1 MLTIVKRLAGLAL
14 YAAFMAGIV
23 SFSSAPA
30 YEHLDPDAV
39 LVKMSFSH
47 AAARRE
53 PCRELTQDELAQLAR
68 NMRQAVAC
76 ERERVDLVVEL
87 KLDGKTLFAAKVPP
101 SGLARDGE
109 ATVYEKFVVTAGS
122 HVIDVAMRDSRRESG
137 FDHIGRHAYEFAP
150 GQLVVIDF
158 DDTSGGF
165 VFR

>member
-1 MLTIVKRLAGLAL
+1 MVRIARVIAGLVV
-14 YAAFMAGIV
+14 YAGFMAFIV
-23 SFSSAPA
+23 SFSNAPT

-39 LVKMSFSH
+39 LVKLSFSH

-53 PCRELTQDELAQLAR
+53 PCRELTAEELAQLAR
-68 NMRQAVAC
+68 NMRQPVAC
-76 ERERVDLVVEL
+76 GRERVDLVVDL
-87 KLDGKTLFAAKVPP
+87 KLDGETLYAAEIAP

-122 HVIDVAMRDSRRESG
+122 HVIDIAMRDSRRTSG
-137 FDHIGRHAYEFAP
+137 FDHVGRHASELAP

-158 DDTSGGF
+158 DETDGGF